1 MSFTCLWTAIW
12 HANLQNIAS
21 RYVSMQ
27 STIQQTGRYPSKTV
41 NAASSCDSQVTSPDV
56 LSNVWSACRQMETQR
71 SADVWNSCNVEISQ
85 ASAEK
90 ITIAPP
96 VSANRPNTMK
106 ERCSVRRKISCL
118 LIHHLAAELKQD
130 VIFLTFPV
138 MNQATSRG
146 FYLLCFPPQAVL
158 HAEEEGAGDVGDRQ
172 PLWPPDRM
180 ELGCPHPEGQTPQ
193 EPAVWVNSKTEDHH
207 DIWLSQ
213 RRSIRYYHRWTTNRD
228 LVEGKDF
235 NLT

>member
-1 MSFTCLWTAIW
+1 MRFPGHLSRCAIDRLISMSANGNTEIGRCLKQ
-12 HANLQNIAS
+12 LQCWNF
-21 RYVSMQ
+21 
-27 STIQQTGRYPSKTV
+27 
-41 NAASSCDSQVTSPDV
+41 SSFSGE
-56 LSNVWSACRQMETQR
+56 NYNR
-71 SADVWNSCNVEISQ
+71 
-85 ASAEK
+85 
-90 ITIAPP
+90 PP